1 MQILKDEI
9 RNKILEAAM
18 REFKREGYA
27 KASMREIAKAAGV
40 TSGNIY
46 RYFANK
52 EQLFDAIVIPV
63 YEQYTAR
70 MADMRDKI
78 EGSYSKEA
86 QVTPNYF
93 RNIESA
99 VVELFKIYSGE
110 LTILL
115 IGSEGSKY
123 ENVRSE
129 LVYIAFSVLER
140 VFIKANGSMESLN
153 DKELALARMLARS
166 IVEGL
171 CLILSDNDEGDTLA
185 HLVDQLLFV
194 HATGIEALIHKSKS

>member
-9 RNKILEAAM
+9 RNKILGAALQ
-18 REFKREGYA
+18 EFKREGYA

-52 EQLFDAIVIPV
+52 EQLFDAIVMPV

-70 MADMRDKI
+70 MTDMREKI
-78 EGSYSKEA
+78 EGSYLKEA
-86 QVTPNYF
+86 QVTPSYF
-93 RNIESA
+93 RNIEIA
-99 VVELFKIYSGE
+99 FVELFKIYSGE

-129 LVYIAFSVLER
+129 IFHIAFSVLER
-140 VFIKANGSMESLN
+140 VFIKVNRSPEPLN
-153 DKELALARMLARS
+153 DKGIALARMLAHS

-171 CLILSDNDEGDTLA
+171 CLILRDNDKGDELA
-185 HLVDQLLFV
+185 YLVDQLLFV
-194 HATGIEALIHKSKS
+194 HTKGIEALINQ

>member
-1 MQILKDEI
+1 MQFLKDEI
-9 RNKILEAAM
+9 RNKILGAALL
-18 REFKREGYA
+18 EFKREGYA
-27 KASMREIAKAAGV
+27 KASMRGIAKTAGV

-52 EQLFDAIVIPV
+52 EQLFDAIVMPV

-70 MADMRDKI
+70 MADIREKI

-93 RNIESA
+93 RNIEIA
-99 VVELFKIYSGE
+99 FVELFKIYSGE

-129 LVYIAFSVLER
+129 IFQIAFSVLKR
-140 VFIKANGSMESLN
+140 VFFKVNRSPESLN
-153 DKELALARMLARS
+153 DKRIAQARMLAHS

-171 CLILSDNDEGDTLA
+171 CLILRDNDKGDTLA
-185 HLVDQLLFV
+185 YLVDQLLFV
-194 HATGIEALIHKSKS
+194 HTKGIEALIHQ